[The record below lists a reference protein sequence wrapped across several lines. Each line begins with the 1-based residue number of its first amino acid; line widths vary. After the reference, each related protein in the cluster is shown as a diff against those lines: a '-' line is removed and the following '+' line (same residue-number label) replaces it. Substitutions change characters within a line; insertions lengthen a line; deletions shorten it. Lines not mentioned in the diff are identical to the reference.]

1 MRRQY
6 TQFEWRITL
15 RIRTFH
21 PAFERIFELRIKG
34 DSPSRHWDGA
44 LFWCLHAT
52 VSWPTAAFGLCPA
65 VSFLEE
71 NISKLLFVDL
81 PKHMSDSEHAGQ
93 CWHTIHISIN
103 LSTLSSQSIT
113 AMDWFTFPAEVL
125 VKRLNVSLGLFTH
138 MVSSIKLFTRFF
150 VKSLVFFIHEP
161 KVQDLVSR
169 KHGLSAESNIITWQP
184 TMLDESL
191 WSWSRNAHVFTDLLE
206 VSPLTNRK
214 NTCLKLWFSPIWYS
228 WIRGQ

>member
-65 VSFLEE
+65 VSFLEK

-103 LSTLSSQSIT
+103 LSSQSTT
-113 AMDWFTFPAEVL
+113 AMIYLSRWCPCEKTECNSGPFHSHGEQHKVVPKVLCREPCLLYPWTQSTGPCKQEAWSECWFQHHNMTANDAHRISMEL
-125 VKRLNVSLGLFTH
+125 IQECSCIHRSLGG
-138 MVSSIKLFTRFF
+138 KPADKR
-150 VKSLVFFIHEP
+150 
-161 KVQDLVSR
+161 
-169 KHGLSAESNIITWQP
+169 
-184 TMLDESL
+184 
-191 WSWSRNAHVFTDLLE
+191 
-206 VSPLTNRK
+206 